1 LTVRRILLAA
11 VVVACLA
18 GGWGA
23 ADASSPSGTLSGRLT
38 DGGVT
43 VTVALAAGPRGT
55 PQVRVRFTPQKT
67 GYHLYSVN
75 LPPGGVNGLGV
86 ATTVTVRG
94 SLRAVGNPT
103 ADVPLRTLRIE
114 ELDVNL
120 PVYPDGPVT
129 IALPVRR
136 NGNGTADVVVSYALC
151 SLSNCMPPVRDRVI
165 ALAPVS
171 AS

>member
-1 LTVRRILLAA
+1 MRRILLAA

-23 ADASSPSGTLSGRLT
+23 AEASSPPGTLSGRLD

-43 VTVALAAGPRGT
+43 VTVVLAVGPRGT
-55 PQVRVRFTPQKT
+55 PQVRARFTPQKI
-67 GYHLYSVN
+67 GYHLYSTS

-94 SLRAVGNPT
+94 SLHAAGDPT
-103 ADVPLRTLRIE
+103 ADVPVRTLRIE
-114 ELDVNL
+114 ELDVDL

-129 IALPVRR
+129 IAVPVRR
-136 NGNGTADVVVSYALC
+136 SGNGPDDVVVSYALC
-151 SLSNCMPPVRDRVI
+151 SLSHCMPPVRDRVI
-165 ALAPVS
+165 TLAPGG
-171 AS
+171 